1 MRSIKFMITG
11 ALLILLGP
19 LMSAIDIWFS
29 GFQMICWFVGVPLFV
44 VGLWMPA
51 DGKSVPKQDDS
62 LPQKQCPQCGRQ
74 HDFDYP
80 QCPYCGNDY
89 QAKQIK

>member
-1 MRSIKFMITG
+1 MKSIKLMITG

-19 LMSAIDIWFS
+19 AMSAIDVWFS
-29 GFQMICWFVGVPLFV
+29 GFHMICWFVGVPLFV

-51 DGKSVPKQDDS
+51 EGKSAPEPDDD
-62 LPQKQCPQCGRQ
+62 LPQKTCPQCGRQ

-80 QCPYCGNDY
+80 KCPYCGCDY
-89 QAKQIK
+89 QVKQIR